1 MTLEQLILE
10 ALAYRRHVGASLG
23 DIRSYVGIRED
34 TRHAAS
40 DDLAVLRRLEE
51 AGSLVKVGKNWFLT
65 PKGYKGASGS
75 ALEARWRGEDA
86 WILLALIYNREKAG
100 SRLADI
106 IGTADAINHAI
117 PSREELHGA
126 LNRLL
131 AGRLIESKRDRFT
144 ITDRA
149 VELFS
154 KVEASCKESM
164 QDQLDGLARIMDCP
178 CCGVKLK
185 GVRWQIDLDEPTFK
199 GAVEPYSKSS

>member
-23 DIRSYVGIRED
+23 DIRSYVGIREE
-34 TRHAAS
+34 TKHAAS
-40 DDLAVLRRLEE
+40 EDLAVLRRLEE

-65 PKGYKGASGS
+65 PKGYKRASGS

-86 WILLALIYNREKAG
+86 WILLALLYSREKAG

-106 IGTADAINHAI
+106 IGTADAVNHAI

-144 ITDRA
+144 VTDRA
-149 VELFS
+149 AELFS
-154 KVEASCKESM
+154 KVEASCKKSM

-199 GAVEPYSKSS
+199 QAVEAYSDNF